1 MTYKEIVDLLGS
13 VADLHKMIADW
24 GYGELS
30 DIKTRAASGDASYPY
45 MFINPASGTRD
56 AATTTWTFNLI
67 MMEIVGPTDDFLKA
81 QSECAL
87 YLNDV
92 IGYLQL
98 YLTGPNDPQ
107 PVFNVQ
113 LQPFKERFQDEVA
126 GMTAILQVI
135 VKQPLNDCIAPFVDP
150 VEIVEEPQVT
160 GQVDGPFFLAENNEN
175 IIEEQP

>member
-24 GYGELS
+24 GYGDLS

-56 AATTTWTFNLI
+56 ARTTTWTFNLI
-67 MMEIVGPTDDFLKA
+67 MMEIVGPGDDFLKA

-126 GMTAILQVI
+126 GMTAILQLI
-135 VKQPLNDCIAPFVDP
+135 VKQPLNDCIAPFTDP
-150 VEIVEEPQVT
+150 IEIVEEPLNT
-160 GQVDGPFFLAENNEN
+160 GETFGPFILTESGQN